1 MLVQRFSPE
10 FKSLF
15 LFCRLSQLVQAYSVA
30 TKSVILSALTLLVQ
44 ACSID
49 TKSVMN
55 IIENWS

>member
-1 MLVQRFSPE
+1 MLVQRFSP
-10 FKSLF
+10 LF

-44 ACSID
+44 ACSVD

-55 IIENWS
+55 IINHWS